1 MNVERLVAGLDIGS
15 AKTTAI
21 IAEVVGD
28 LPRNPSIR
36 ILGVG
41 QARTTGLRRGVV
53 SDIEETTRS
62 IQKAMTDAERMA
74 GAQIAEVY
82 SGIAGEHVQAMT
94 SKGIVAINGDEI
106 TKADVDRANAVA
118 RAQAIPQDRELLHA
132 IPQEYTV
139 DKNHGI
145 RDPIGMIGTRL
156 ETEMYLVT
164 IGSSPAMNLR
174 KAVEK
179 AGYKVRELVLE
190 PLASALSVLT
200 EDEKELG
207 VALVEMG
214 AGTTDIAVF
223 HEAKIRHLGTV
234 NFGGNNVTND
244 IVHGLGVTQ
253 ADAERLKERYGCAYE
268 PMVDP
273 SEVIQLPSTVAQGDR
288 QIPRELLAHIIHQRM
303 DEIFDL
309 VQRDIAAAGYAGK
322 LSAGIVL
329 TGGAAAMQGAVELA
343 SDVFGTGVRVG
354 VPSENIGGLT
364 DSVEAPRFATVTG
377 LAHYA
382 AHRFALGAC
391 WCRRKTSRV
400 ECAGSRSSRAARED
414 VAAGFLLACHSSRCE
429 ELRVGWSDA
438 TVHL

>member
-1 MNVERLVAGLDIGS
+1 MNLDRLVAGLDIGS

-28 LPRNPSIR
+28 LPRHPTVK

-41 QARTTGLRRGVV
+41 HARTTGLRRGVV

-62 IQKAMTDAERMA
+62 IRKAVQDAERMA
-74 GAQIAEVY
+74 GAQVEQLYV
-82 SGIAGEHVQAMT
+82 GIAGEHVQAMT
-94 SKGIVAINGDEI
+94 SKGIVAVNGDEI
-106 TKADVDRANAVA
+106 SRADVERANEVA

-139 DKNHGI
+139 DKNQGI
-145 RDPIGMIGTRL
+145 RDPIGMVGMRL

-164 IGSSPAMNLR
+164 IGSSPANNLR
-174 KAVEK
+174 KAVDK
-179 AGYKVRELVLE
+179 AGYRVRELVLE

-214 AGTTDIAVF
+214 AGTTDLAVF
-223 HEAKIRHLGTV
+223 HEGKIRHLGTL

-253 ADAERLKERYGCAYE
+253 HDAERLKERYGSAYE
-268 PMVDP
+268 PLVDP
-273 SEVIQLPSTVAQGDR
+273 AEVIQLPSTVAQGER
-288 QIPRELLAHIIHQRM
+288 QIPRELLAHIIHQRT

-309 VQRDIAAAGYAGK
+309 VQRELAASGYGNR

-329 TGGAAAMQGAVELA
+329 TGGAAAVQGIIELA
-343 SDVFGTGVRVG
+343 TDVFGTGVRVG
-354 VPSENIGGLT
+354 SPAENIAGLS
-364 DSVEAPRFATVTG
+364 DSVEAPRFATAVG
-377 LAHYA
+377 LALYGG
-382 AHRFALGAC
+382 HRLALGAPSAPGK
-391 WCRRKTSRV
+391 RMHIGAPGMDKLAHRVKTWLQ
-400 ECAGSRSSRAARED
+400 D
-414 VAAGFLLACHSSRCE
+414 FF
-429 ELRVGWSDA
+429 
-438 TVHL
+438 